1 VENVPLVVYR
11 LRPEGEILFVNQ
23 FVEDLF
29 GYTPDEILRDPELWT
44 ETLYE
49 KDRAHVTAQREKI
62 YRSGQELIT
71 EYRVKHKQ
79 GHLVHVI
86 DHAIPLRTPDGL
98 INVVDGIIM
107 DITWKV
113 RLHEQVLRA
122 EGLKTISEVS
132 SRLAR

>member
-1 VENVPLVVYR
+1 ERGRVVGPVGILSDVSDYKRSEALLRQRTEELIASEEKFRTLVENVPLVVYR
-11 LRPEGEILFVNQ
+11 LRPEGEVLFVNQ

-49 KDRAHVTAQREKI
+49 KDRAHVAVQREKI

-86 DHAIPLRTPDGL
+86 DHAIP
-98 INVVDGIIM
+98 
-107 DITWKV
+107 
-113 RLHEQVLRA
+113 
-122 EGLKTISEVS
+122 
-132 SRLAR
+132 